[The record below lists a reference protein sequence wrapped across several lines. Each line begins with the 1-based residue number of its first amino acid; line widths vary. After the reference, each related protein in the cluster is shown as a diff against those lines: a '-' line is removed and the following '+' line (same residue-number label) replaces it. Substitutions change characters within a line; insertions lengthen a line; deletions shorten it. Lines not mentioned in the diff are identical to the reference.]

1 MSTINGNGTVANGKR
16 RTAVHLVLQGKGGIG
31 KSVIASW
38 LAEYLIKRGDHVYCI
53 DGDPVNRSLA
63 QYRSLNVEK
72 LDLLNEEGL
81 IVRARYD
88 NLLQRF
94 ATDNGVFVLDSGAT
108 AFLPLW
114 SYLVESEVIRV
125 LNEMGCAV
133 YVHCVV
139 SGGEMLS
146 DSLLGFDTL
155 ASSTPDRNVVVWIN
169 EYFGPVAREG
179 KSFDQMNVFQKH
191 ADKVL
196 GSIGIPQ
203 RSPDTFGASVLQMR
217 EKKMTFDE
225 AIRSDQFMLA
235 QKSRLQI
242 VQRDL
247 YQQLDKLPLIWE
259 SEPDGLSVP
268 QAAEEK
274 TRDAVWGLG
283 VVSRRT

>member
-1 MSTINGNGTVANGKR
+1 MSTNEVNGNGANGHA
-16 RTAVHLVLQGKGGIG
+16 RTVVHLVLQGKGGIG
-31 KSVIASW
+31 KSVVASW
-38 LAEYLIKRGDHVYCI
+38 LAEYLSKRNGNVFCI

-88 NLLQRF
+88 DLLQRF
-94 ATDNGVFVLDSGAT
+94 ATETGVFVLDSGAT

-125 LNEMGCAV
+125 LNEMGRAV

-155 ASSTPDRNVVVWIN
+155 ASSTPDRNLVVWIN
-169 EYFGPVAREG
+169 EYFGPVARDG

-191 ADKVL
+191 AGKIL
-196 GSIGIPQ
+196 GSIGVPQ
-203 RSPDTFGASVLQMR
+203 RSPDTFGASVLLMR
-217 EKKMTFDE
+217 EKKLTFNE
-225 AIRSDQFMLA
+225 AIQSNELMLA

-247 YQQLDKLPLIWE
+247 YQQLDKLPL
-259 SEPDGLSVP
+259 
-268 QAAEEK
+268 
-274 TRDAVWGLG
+274 T
-283 VVSRRT
+283 